1 MKKIL
6 MIIYLSDL
14 VNEAIRD
21 MVKKYKARATARQL
35 TEKVNFQKTSD
46 RDQVIL
52 RNNGEKL

>member
-21 MVKKYKARATARQL
+21 LVKKYKARATARQ
-35 TEKVNFQKTSD
+35 
-46 RDQVIL
+46 
-52 RNNGEKL
+52 